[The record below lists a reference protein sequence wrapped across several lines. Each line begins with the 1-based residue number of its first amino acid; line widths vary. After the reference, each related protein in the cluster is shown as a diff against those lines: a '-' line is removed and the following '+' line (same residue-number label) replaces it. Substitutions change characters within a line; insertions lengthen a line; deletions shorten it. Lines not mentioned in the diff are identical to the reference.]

1 MNWHIAWPQRL
12 CDEARVLDH
21 IYRYEEKKY
30 KEKQMIVGSSILVDG
45 YDCLL
50 VDCSH
55 GVFTWALGG
64 SCSKSYAHT
73 VTTRCHGY
81 RSTLR
86 VAIKELEMK
95 AQKKDVVQFEMGTG
109 PGSLTQRSLS
119 PQSLIIEGRAEWE
132 RDNLKPD
139 TQYAVRMVAVPEGY
153 RIATAEEAAKCDP
166 LGCKFL
172 DSTGSW
178 ASVAWPK
185 GLCGD
190 YKDATYIVP
199 KETEEDR
206 KKRKI
211 MDRIEAA
218 EKELAAAKEE
228 IIKGE

>member
-139 TQYAVRMVAVPEGY
+139 TQYAVRMVAVPDGY
-153 RIATAEEAAKCDP
+153 RVATYEEAEACAAAMSFTWD
-166 LGCKFL
+166 G
-172 DSTGSW
+172 W
-178 ASVAWPK
+178 APSHRSGGIRLNELFQFV
-185 GLCGD
+185 
-190 YKDATYIVP
+190 VP

-218 EKELAAAKEE
+218 EKELAVAKEE
-228 IIKGE
+228 LNKGE

>member
-119 PQSLIIEGRAEWE
+119 PQSLILEGYDEWE

-139 TQYAVRMVAVPEGY
+139 TQYAVRMVAVPDGY
-153 RIATAEEAAKCDP
+153 RVATYEEAEACTAAMSFTRD
-166 LGCKFL
+166 G
-172 DSTGSW
+172 W
-178 ASVAWPK
+178 APFHRSGGIRMNELFQFV
-185 GLCGD
+185 
-190 YKDATYIVP
+190 VP

-218 EKELAAAKEE
+218 EKELAAAKAE

>member
-1 MNWHIAWPQRL
+1 MNTLKIDTKWGGHFTRE
-12 CDEARVLDH
+12 EA
-21 IYRYEEKKY
+21 EETLRKY
-30 KEKQMIVGSSILVDG
+30 KEKEMIVGSSILVDG

-50 VDCSH
+50 MDCSH

-86 VAIKELEMK
+86 VAIKELKMK

-109 PGSLTQRSLS
+109 PEGVTRYQCS
-119 PQSLIIEGRAEWE
+119 PQGVTLGTYLNWTQP
-132 RDNLKPD
+132 DKFKPN

-153 RIATAEEAAKCDP
+153 RVATYEEAEACTAAMSFTWD
-166 LGCKFL
+166 G
-172 DSTGSW
+172 W
-178 ASVAWPK
+178 APSHRSGGIRMNEGQFV
-185 GLCGD
+185 
-190 YKDATYIVP
+190 VP

-218 EKELAAAKEE
+218 EKELAVAKEE
-228 IIKGE
+228 LNKGE